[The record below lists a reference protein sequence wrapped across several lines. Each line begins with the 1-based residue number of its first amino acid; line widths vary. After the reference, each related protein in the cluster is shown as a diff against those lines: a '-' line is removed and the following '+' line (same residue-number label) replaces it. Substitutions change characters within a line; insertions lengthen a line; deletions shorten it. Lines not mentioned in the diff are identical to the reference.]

1 MDVPKGMKAGQTFV
15 LDLEKKPAGARQQ
28 TLAQKLPTAAA
39 RKPLAFCCVVVAASV
54 LLHFGRRG
62 SSGRQAARWSGR
74 RGDAARG
81 RLVLCRP
88 CSSRSGA
95 TSPRSRGC

>member
-39 RKPLAFCCVVVAASV
+39 RKVCASCLLLCGSGGVCAPAFWPPGQLGAA
-54 LLHFGRRG
+54 GCT
-62 SSGRQAARWSGR
+62 
-74 RGDAARG
+74 
-81 RLVLCRP
+81 LVGP
-88 CSSRSGA
+88 SW
-95 TSPRSRGC
+95 